1 MLHHKIIVDAMW
13 GKEKQEKLPAFTTRG
28 EAFAYM
34 LQQQLAAGVEAM
46 AAAKKADEF
55 ADIFAKNMQLPERVE
70 PQPKGIDKFLTS
82 IDKVSVWVDAHP
94 KIVEMIV
101 PTVTFIAGLF
111 TAKATAPAPPPHV
124 NNEPIDF
131 ENIE

>member
-1 MLHHKIIVDAMW
+1 MPTFA
-13 GKEKQEKLPAFTTRG
+13 TRG

-34 LQQQLAAGVEAM
+34 LQAQLSEGVEAM

-70 PQPKGIDKFLTS
+70 PKPKGVDSVLAT

-94 KIVEMIV
+94 KVVEMIV
-101 PTVTFIAGLF
+101 PTITFVAGLF
-111 TAKATAPAPPPHV
+111 TAKAAAAPPPPPMQC
-124 NNEPIDF
+124 NESIDF
-131 ENIE
+131 ENVE

>member
-1 MLHHKIIVDAMW
+1 MW
-13 GKEKQEKLPAFTTRG
+13 GEKKVAQMPTFATRG

-34 LQQQLAAGVEAM
+34 LQVQLSEGVEAM

-70 PQPKGIDKFLTS
+70 PKPKGVDSVLAT

-94 KIVEMIV
+94 KVVEMIV
-101 PTVTFIAGLF
+101 PTITFVAGLF
-111 TAKATAPAPPPHV
+111 TAKAAAAPPPPPMQC
-124 NNEPIDF
+124 NESIDF
-131 ENIE
+131 ENVE

>member
-1 MLHHKIIVDAMW
+1 MMW
-13 GKEKQEKLPAFTTRG
+13 GKEKQEQLPTFCTRG

-34 LQQQLAAGVEAM
+34 LQQQLSAGVEAM

-55 ADIFAKNMQLPERVE
+55 AEIFAKNMQLPEKVE
-70 PQPKGIDKFLTS
+70 PQPKGIDKVLMS
-82 IDKVSVWVDAHP
+82 IDKVSVWVDQHP
-94 KIVEMIV
+94 KVVEMII

-111 TAKATAPAPPPHV
+111 TAKATAPTPPPSQ

-131 ENIE
+131 DKVE

>member
-1 MLHHKIIVDAMW
+1 MW

-34 LQQQLAAGVEAM
+34 LQQQLNDGVEAM

-55 ADIFAKNMQLPERVE
+55 AEIFAKNMQLPEKIE
-70 PQPKGIDKFLTS
+70 PQPKGIDKVLMS
-82 IDKVSVWVDAHP
+82 IDKVSVWVDEHP
-94 KIVEMIV
+94 KVVEMIV

-111 TAKATAPAPPPHV
+111 TAKATTPAPPAQPQS
-124 NNEPIDF
+124 EPIDF
-131 ENIE
+131 DKVE

>member
-1 MLHHKIIVDAMW
+1 MW

-34 LQQQLAAGVEAM
+34 LQQQLNDGVEAM

-55 ADIFAKNMQLPERVE
+55 AEIFAKNMQLPEKIE
-70 PQPKGIDKFLTS
+70 PQPKGIDKVLMS
-82 IDKVSVWVDAHP
+82 IDKVSVWVDQHP
-94 KIVEMIV
+94 RIVEMIV

-111 TAKATAPAPPPHV
+111 TAKAAAPTSPAPSPQ
-124 NNEPIDF
+124 NEPIDF
-131 ENIE
+131 ENID